1 MENHYMKVGLFLT
14 NQQLLDTDMVS
25 ALGEQIAMVH
35 LARERGWDS
44 LFSGQHYLNE
54 GNNKQLQTVPF
65 LARLAAE
72 AGDMRIG
79 LGILLLNLHN
89 PVYTAETVASLDVI
103 TRGNLIFGV
112 GLGYREVEF
121 AAFGVAKGERVKR
134 FEEYLALIQRLW
146 TEERVSYAG
155 AGCRLDNVRMNI
167 RPVQKPRPPIW
178 MAANNEPAVRRAARL
193 ADAWLINPHA
203 RLDTLRRQ
211 VAIYRA
217 ELRALGKDDHRELP
231 VIKEVYCA
239 RDRATALDVAGPY
252 LLAKYRDYA
261 TWGQDKVMPDNEDF
275 SRSLDELIEDRF
287 ILGSPQQ
294 CYAQLEPYWKELGAT
309 HIVMRTHWAGMPL
322 SASLA
327 SMRLISDE
335 LLPALRAVPVRGG

>member
-1 MENHYMKVGLFLT
+1 MKIGLFLT

-25 ALGEQIAMVH
+25 ALGEQIAMLH
-35 LARERGWDS
+35 LARDRGWDGV
-44 LFSGQHYLNE
+44 FSGQHYLNE

-72 AGDMRIG
+72 AGEMKVG

-121 AAFGVAKGERVKR
+121 AAFGVARGERVKR
-134 FEEYLALIQRLW
+134 FEEYLALVQRLW
-146 TEERVSYAG
+146 AGERVSYAG
-155 AGCRLDNVRMNI
+155 PGCRLDNVRMNI

-178 MAANNEPAVRRAARL
+178 MAANNDPAVVRAARL

-203 RLDTLRRQ
+203 RIDTLRRQ
-211 VAIYRA
+211 IATYRTA
-217 ELRALGKDDHRELP
+217 LRAAGKPDARVLP
-231 VIKEVYCA
+231 IIKEVYCA
-239 RDRATALDVAGPY
+239 KDRATALALAGPH

-275 SRSLDELIEDRF
+275 SRSLDELIEGRF

-294 CYAQLEPYWKELGAT
+294 CYEQLEPYWRELGVT
-309 HIVMRTHWAGMPL
+309 HIIMRTHWAGMPL

-327 SMRLISDE
+327 SMRLISEE
-335 LLPALRAVPVRGG
+335 LIPALRAVTSS